1 MDFEINLVFQIKL
14 FFLRDQKVKTK
25 ILISWEQKKL
35 LRLNK
40 KHFSSF
46 LKDFHWSNKNIFF
59 FLESKSSTLNRM
71 LFGIPVSKYALNN
84 KKVLKHLNELVSNVY
99 HTFPSYGEI
108 IIIIIIIK
116 MEYKSNKK

>member
-1 MDFEINLVFQIKL
+1 MNFEINLIFQIKL

-25 ILISWEQKKL
+25 ILVSWEQKKL

-59 FLESKSSTLNRM
+59 F
-71 LFGIPVSKYALNN
+71 FGK
-84 KKVLKHLNELVSNVY
+84 
-99 HTFPSYGEI
+99 
-108 IIIIIIIK
+108 
-116 MEYKSNKK
+116 